1 MTTNI
6 TTTDQPTG
14 MMTTVRKQQ
23 IIEIDQFARQSQLEI
38 ATSEAEGNRVLKALS
53 MARAIQGLRDLLTK
67 DVVGDLM
74 ILQGTKLGFLTDKD
88 KTGGYELATV
98 RDVAIEAII
107 RGFRLVGNEVN
118 IIAGRFYPTREGFE
132 RVVREW
138 PGVSGIILEL
148 DVPEIHGD
156 AARVGGTAQWTLNG
170 QRHLIERFKTLTR
183 DLRIPVRVNNGMGV
197 DAVLGKARA
206 KMYRL
211 IHERLT
217 GLITDLQTDEP
228 EPETLEPSEPPVA
241 AITNAA
247 NEQQPELLN
256 ADPNNPLDQWGKE
269 ASRLVDAI
277 DNCTDREQLEK
288 VYRDWQP
295 YATTAGRK
303 AQLLMAT
310 KEKAQSLG
318 VSQK

>member
-67 DVVGDLM
+67 DVVADLM

-138 PGVSGIILEL
+138 PGVSAIDL
-148 DVPEIHGD
+148 DFEVPEIHGD
-156 AARVGGTAQWTLNG
+156 SARIAGTAQWTLNG
-170 QRHLIERFKTLTR
+170 RRHLIERMKTATR

-241 AITNAA
+241 AITRPA
-247 NEQQPELLN
+247 NEQPELLN

-288 VYRDWQP
+288 IYKDWLP
-295 YATTAGRK
+295 YANTAGRK
-303 AQLLMAT
+303 SQFLEAMRL
-310 KEKAQSLG
+310 KADSLG
-318 VSQK
+318 VKSK